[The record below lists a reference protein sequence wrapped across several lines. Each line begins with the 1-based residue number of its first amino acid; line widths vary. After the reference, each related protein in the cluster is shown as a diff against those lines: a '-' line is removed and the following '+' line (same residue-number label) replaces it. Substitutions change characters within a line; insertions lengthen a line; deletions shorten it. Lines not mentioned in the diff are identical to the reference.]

1 MSAGAGIRLLLR
13 WVTILPITF
22 LGLIAVTFIIGR
34 IMPIDPVILI
44 VGQDASKEA
53 YDRVYRELGLHLPL
67 YEQFLIYIGD
77 VLRGDFGMSIST
89 AQPVIEDIKR
99 VVPATLELA
108 TIGTLI
114 GTLLGVPMGIVAA
127 ARQGTWID
135 STIRV
140 VSLIGYS
147 VPVFWKGL
155 MLLLLFYAVLGWTAG
170 PGRIAVYYDGI
181 VDVRTGLL
189 LVDSLLAGEIEVFW
203 NAVDH
208 MILPAVSLGYAASAY
223 ITRMTR
229 SFMLD
234 QLNQEYITTAR
245 VKGLAEWRVVL
256 FHAFRNTL
264 VQLVTVIALT
274 YGILLEGSVLTETVF
289 AWPGLGQYLTK
300 ALFNGDMNAV
310 IGATIVIGT
319 VFVTLNLTS
328 DILYRMLDPRA
339 Q

>member
-1 MSAGAGIRLLLR
+1 MSDSAGIRILLR
-13 WVTILPITF
+13 WITILPITF
-22 LGLIAVTFIIGR
+22 LGLIAVTFVIGR
-34 IMPIDPVILI
+34 IMPLDPVILI

-67 YEQFLIYIGD
+67 YQQFFIYIGD

-89 AQPVIEDIKR
+89 AQPVMEDIKR

-108 TIGTLI
+108 TIGTFI
-114 GTLLGVPMGIVAA
+114 GTVLGVPMGIVAA
-127 ARQGTWID
+127 AKQGTWID
-135 STIRV
+135 SMIRV

-155 MLLLLFYAVLGWTAG
+155 MLLLIFYAILSWTAG
-170 PGRIAVYYDGI
+170 PGRLDVFYDGI
-181 VDVRTGLL
+181 VEVRTGLI
-189 LVDSLLAGEIEVFW
+189 LVDSLLAGEPDIFW

-234 QLNQEYITTAR
+234 QLNQEYVTTAR
-245 VKGLAEWRVVL
+245 VKGLAEWRVVI

-289 AWPGLGQYLTK
+289 AWPGLGQYLTN

-310 IGATIVIGT
+310 IGATVVIGA

>member
-1 MSAGAGIRLLLR
+1 MTERTGVRLFLR
-13 WVTILPITF
+13 WITILPLTFMGLMAITF
-22 LGLIAVTFIIGR
+22 VIGR
-34 IMPIDPVILI
+34 IMPIDPVILV
-44 VGQDASKEA
+44 VGQDASREA
-53 YDRVYRELGLHLPL
+53 YEAAYRELGLHLPL
-67 YEQFLIYIGD
+67 YQQFLIYLWD
-77 VLRGDFGMSIST
+77 VVRGDFGMSIST
-89 AQPVIEDIKR
+89 AQPVVDDIKR

-108 TIGTLI
+108 TIGTVI
-114 GTLLGVPMGIVAA
+114 GTLIGVPLGIVSA

-135 STIRV
+135 SVIRV
-140 VSLIGYS
+140 ISLIGYS
-147 VPVFWKGL
+147 IPVFWKGL
-155 MLLLLFYAVLGWTAG
+155 MLLLVFYAILGWTAG
-170 PGRIAVYYDGI
+170 PGRIDVYYDGI
-181 VDVRTGLL
+181 VESRTGLI
-189 LVDSLLAGEIEVFW
+189 LVDSLLANEPDIFW

-234 QLNQEYITTAR
+234 QLSQEYVTTAR
-245 VKGLAEWRVVL
+245 VKGLAEWQVVL

-310 IGATIVIGT
+310 IGSTVVIGA
-319 VFVTLNLTS
+319 VFITLNLTS
-328 DILYRMLDPRA
+328 DILYRVLDPRA
-339 Q
+339 R

>member
-22 LGLIAVTFIIGR
+22 LGLIAVTFVIGR

-53 YDRVYRELGLHLPL
+53 YDRVYHELGLHLPL

-189 LVDSLLAGEIEVFW
+189 LVDSLLAGEIEIFW

-310 IGATIVIGT
+310 IGATIVIGA

>member
-1 MSAGAGIRLLLR
+1 MIRHAGIRLFLR
-13 WVTILPITF
+13 WLMVLASTF
-22 LGLIAVTFIIGR
+22 LGLIAITFVIGR

-44 VGQDASKEA
+44 VGQDASKDA
-53 YDRVYRELGLHLPL
+53 YDQVFHELGLHLPL
-67 YEQFLIYIGD
+67 YQQFLIYLSEI
-77 VLRGDFGMSIST
+77 LRGDFGMSITT
-89 AQPVIEDIKR
+89 AQPVLDDIRR

-108 TIGTLI
+108 TIGTLV
-114 GTLLGVPMGIVAA
+114 GTLLGVPLGVIAA
-127 ARQGTWID
+127 ATQGSWID
-135 STIRV
+135 KLVRV

-155 MLLLLFYAVLGWTAG
+155 MLLLIFYAVLGWTAG
-170 PGRIAVYYDGI
+170 PGRL
-181 VDVRTGLL
+181 DVFYEGMVESHTGLIL
-189 LVDSLLAGEIEVFW
+189 IDSLIAGETEIFW

-245 VKGLAEWRVVL
+245 VKGMAEWRVVL

-264 VQLVTVIALT
+264 VPLVTVIALT

-289 AWPGLGQYLTK
+289 AWPGLGMYLTN

-310 IGATIVIGT
+310 IGATVVIGA
-319 VFVTLNLTS
+319 VFITLNLTS
-328 DILYRMLDPRA
+328 DLLYRMLDPRA
-339 Q
+339 R

>member
-22 LGLIAVTFIIGR
+22 LGLIAVTFVIGR

-53 YDRVYRELGLHLPL
+53 YDRVYHELGLHLPL

-108 TIGTLI
+108 TIGTVI

-189 LVDSLLAGEIEVFW
+189 LVDSLLAGEIEIFW

-310 IGATIVIGT
+310 IGATIVIGA

>member
-1 MSAGAGIRLLLR
+1 MALLR
-13 WVTILPITF
+13 TILSIGVTVLVLFGGWQLLVTATGVAPYILPGPARVLQTWWRQLDLIAGHAATTALEIV
-22 LGLIAVTFIIGR
+22 LGLV
-34 IMPIDPVILI
+34 
-44 VGQDASKEA
+44 
-53 YDRVYRELGLHLPL
+53 
-67 YEQFLIYIGD
+67 
-77 VLRGDFGMSIST
+77 
-89 AQPVIEDIKR
+89 
-99 VVPATLELA
+99 
-108 TIGTLI
+108 I

-189 LVDSLLAGEIEVFW
+189 LVDSLLAGEIEIFW

-310 IGATIVIGT
+310 IGATIVIGA

>member
-22 LGLIAVTFIIGR
+22 LGLIAVTFVIGR

-67 YEQFLIYIGD
+67 YEQFLIYIDD

-108 TIGTLI
+108 TIGTVI

-189 LVDSLLAGEIEVFW
+189 LVDSLLAGEIEIFW

-310 IGATIVIGT
+310 IGATIVIGA

>member
-1 MSAGAGIRLLLR
+1 VSDSAGIRILLR
-13 WVTILPITF
+13 WITILPITF
-22 LGLIAVTFIIGR
+22 LGLIAVTFVIGR

-53 YDRVYRELGLHLPL
+53 YERVYRELGLHLPL
-67 YEQFLIYIGD
+67 YKQFFIYIGD
-77 VLRGDFGMSIST
+77 VLQGDFGMSIST

-108 TIGTLI
+108 TIGTII

-127 ARQGTWID
+127 AKQGTWID
-135 STIRV
+135 SAIRV
-140 VSLIGYS
+140 VSLVGYS

-155 MLLLLFYAVLGWTAG
+155 MLLLVFYAILSWTAG
-170 PGRIAVYYDGI
+170 PGRIDVFYDGI
-181 VDVRTGLL
+181 VETRTGLI
-189 LVDSLLAGEIEVFW
+189 LVDSLLAGETDIFW

-234 QLNQEYITTAR
+234 QLSQEYVTTAR
-245 VKGLAEWRVVL
+245 VKGLAEWQVVI

-310 IGATIVIGT
+310 IGATVVIGA
-319 VFVTLNLTS
+319 VFITLNLTS
-328 DILYRMLDPRA
+328 DILYRVLDPRA
-339 Q
+339 R

>member
-1 MSAGAGIRLLLR
+1 MNDRSVVRLFLR
-13 WVTILPITF
+13 WITILPITF
-22 LGLIAVTFIIGR
+22 LGLVAITFVIGR

-53 YDRVYRELGLHLPL
+53 YDRVYHELGLHLPL
-67 YEQFLIYIGD
+67 YEQFLIYLVE
-77 VLRGDFGMSIST
+77 VLKGDFGMSIST

-114 GTLLGVPMGIVAA
+114 GTMIGIPLGITAA
-127 ARQGTWID
+127 ANQGTSVD
-135 STIRV
+135 SLIRV
-140 VSLIGYS
+140 ISLIGYS
-147 VPVFWKGL
+147 IPVFWKGL
-155 MLLLLFYAVLGWTAG
+155 MLLLVFYAILGWTAG
-170 PGRIAVYYDGI
+170 PGR
-181 VDVRTGLL
+181 VDVFYEGLVDNRTGLIL
-189 LVDSLLAGEIEVFW
+189 IDSLLANEPDVFW

-245 VKGLAEWRVVL
+245 VKGLAEWQVVI

-274 YGILLEGSVLTETVF
+274 YGLLLEGSVLTETVF

-310 IGATIVIGT
+310 IGSTVVIGA
-319 VFVTLNLTS
+319 VFITLNLSS

-339 Q
+339 R